1 LIIVGNSKIFGF
13 TCEIAKSFRDCM
25 EIAKYLLN
33 QVESN
38 IQHHFP
44 WNWQK
49 RPCFSR
55 RAVGP
60 YGSPRFLRKPVHCAR
75 IRFQVIRWRDYECTH
90 IDLSFSINKKVY
102 IMICPEDS
110 AEKYRIFVLSTWFA
124 HCCVLITRRQR
135 ENGATKIKSFEF
147 YHLADEQ
154 CPAGEC

>member
-1 LIIVGNSKIFGF
+1 MFLIEFHALIYYFSAKAYDIFTIHRNSLPH
-13 TCEIAKSFRDCM
+13 KSAH
-25 EIAKYLLN
+25 ISPH
-33 QVESN
+33 V
-38 IQHHFP
+38 
-44 WNWQK
+44 
-49 RPCFSR
+49 

-60 YGSPRFLRKPVHCAR
+60 YGSPRFLRKPVHSAR
-75 IRFQVIRWRDYECTH
+75 IRFQGIRRRDYECTH

-110 AEKYRIFVLSTWFA
+110 AEKYRIFVLPTWFA